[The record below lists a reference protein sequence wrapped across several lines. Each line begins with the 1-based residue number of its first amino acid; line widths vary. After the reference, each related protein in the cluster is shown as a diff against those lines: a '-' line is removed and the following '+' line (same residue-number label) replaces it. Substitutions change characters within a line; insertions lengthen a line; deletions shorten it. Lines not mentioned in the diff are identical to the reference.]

1 MELHPTWLI
10 ILGGTAAYYAAKA
23 APKSHRGIVALGA
36 GIGTAAALYS
46 TGWFTG
52 RDPVPP
58 SA

>member
-1 MELHPTWLI
+1 MELHPTLLI
-10 ILGGTAAYYAAKA
+10 LFGGTAAYYAAKV
-23 APKSHRGIVALGA
+23 APKNHRGAVALVA

-58 SA
+58 HA